1 MSLPRFKLSASNNAI
16 LSDSIQR
23 TMITIPANTLITPED
38 GDAEGNGF
46 VRIHFAFHDKSL
58 PVEVKE

>member
-1 MSLPRFKLSASNNAI
+1 
-16 LSDSIQR
+16 
-23 TMITIPANTLITPED
+23 MITIPANTLITPED

-46 VRIHFAFHDKSL
+46 VRVHFAFHDKSL